1 MATPTLDKIPVEKR
15 IELVIRSV
23 YEDAGGGPGGTDVI
37 RDSIRDVEIGTPPN
51 GWTALADLDSAD
63 GRITIKA
70 EYDGQSYSDVVV
82 MADGEPVTVTDSE
95 DEWDGREDA
104 APKAWPL

>member
-1 MATPTLDKIPVEKR
+1 MTTPTLDKIPVEKR

-37 RDSIRDVEIGTPPN
+37 RDSVRDVEIGTPPN

-63 GRITIKA
+63 GRITIRV

-82 MADGEPVTVTDSE
+82 MADGKPVTVNDSE
-95 DEWDGREDA
+95 DED
-104 APKAWPL
+104 PKAWPL